1 MHSADDRDP
10 SLRRLFLVMGV
21 VTALMIAAVIWT
33 KVVSPRA
40 DRPLSVGEMRS
51 IDRVCDTH
59 CATQMRSMADT
70 TESDD
75 ALRVRVEQCLEG
87 CRYRLSRGQ
96 FGRRPT
102 AGAPEVPTPARPAP

>member
-21 VTALMIAAVIWT
+21 VTALMIAAVVWT
-33 KVVSPRA
+33 KVINRSSERA
-40 DRPLSVGEMRS
+40 LSVGEMRS

-59 CATQMRSMADT
+59 CAMRMRAMADG
-70 TESDD
+70 TESDE
-75 ALRVRVEQCLEG
+75 ALRAMVEQCLDG

-96 FGRRPT
+96 FGAPP
-102 AGAPEVPTPARPAP
+102 APGAPELPMPSRP